1 MEQKLLQQGI
11 EHTKQGNYGA
21 AIQIFTQVININ
33 PRLAQA
39 YYRRGLA
46 YYDSGD
52 LTNAIADYNESLT
65 INSQQLDVYLAR
77 ALALLTLGN
86 IQGSTIDLQAILT
99 LNPNYAPAYQLQ
111 ATIFIRSNQFDRAIE
126 NLKQAGK
133 IYLDSQDKENC
144 RRCIAKIR
152 DLQEQKITS
161 RGGLTNNAFLEQIQ
175 AKIQKGELSAA
186 FSDCNWLLQLDPH
199 DPQAYYY
206 RGSIN
211 LQLGKYQAAKTDLR
225 QAAEYFR
232 SQGNITEFE
241 KIEKLCWQLRLN
253 NTVSPSTTALVS
265 QENSS
270 HFTRLDRPENA
281 IQNRLCMLVGD
292 WNISRDIV
300 ERLKTAYP
308 GQSETWYWEKAIRDI
323 ENEQF

>member
-1 MEQKLLQQGI
+1 MEKRLWQQGI
-11 EHTKQGNYGA
+11 EHAKQGNYGV
-21 AIQIFTQVININ
+21 AIQIFTKLININ
-33 PRLAQA
+33 PRLAKV

-52 LTNAIADYNESLT
+52 LNNAISDYNGSLT
-65 INSQQLDVYLAR
+65 INSQQIEVYFAR
-77 ALALLTLGN
+77 ALALLNLGN
-86 IQGSTIDLQAILT
+86 IQGSIIDLQAIFT

-111 ATIFIRSNQFDRAIE
+111 ANIFIRSGQFDRAIE

-133 IYLDSQDKENC
+133 IYLDDQDKENC

-152 DLQEQKITS
+152 DLQEQKITTQ
-161 RGGLTNNAFLEQIQ
+161 GGLTNSAFLEQIR

-206 RGSIN
+206 RGKID
-211 LQLGKYQAAKTDLR
+211 LQLGNYQAAKNDLR

-253 NTVSPSTTALVS
+253 NTISPSTIALVS
-265 QENSS
+265 PENSS

-281 IQNRLCMLVGD
+281 IQNRLCILVGD
-292 WNISRDIV
+292 WNIAQNIV

-308 GQSETWYWEKAIRDI
+308 GQSETWYWEKAIRDL
-323 ENEQF
+323 ENERF